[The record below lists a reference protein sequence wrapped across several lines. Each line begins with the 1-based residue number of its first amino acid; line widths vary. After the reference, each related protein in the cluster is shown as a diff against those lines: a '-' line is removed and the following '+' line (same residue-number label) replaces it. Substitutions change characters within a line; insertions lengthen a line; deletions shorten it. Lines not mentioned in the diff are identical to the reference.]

1 MVFPLLASVSS
12 SLYEY
17 SYNSTM
23 RKPASAPAPEPQPP
37 KRLEFV
43 DDYLAYLLARASH
56 LISSEFHRE
65 VEASGLTV
73 PEWRVLA
80 SLAGGAQRTV
90 GELADIVLSKQPTVT
105 KLIARMHEQGWVE
118 RSTGL
123 TDRRQ
128 ALVALSPVGRQRVQ
142 ALLRRARSHEA
153 RVMGSFGEADSVRL
167 KVILKKLISLHAP
180 ARTTTD

>member
-1 MVFPLLASVSS
+1 
-12 SLYEY
+12 
-17 SYNSTM
+17 M
-23 RKPASAPAPEPQPP
+23 RKPAPKPHPP

-43 DDYLAYLLARASH
+43 DNYLAYLLARASH

-105 KLIARMHEQGWVE
+105 KLIARMHGQGWVE
-118 RSTGL
+118 RSIGL

-128 ALVALSPVGRQRVQ
+128 ALIALSPVGHQRVQ
-142 ALLRRARSHEA
+142 SLLHRARSHEA
-153 RVMGSFGEADSVRL
+153 RVLGSFGSSDSVQL
-167 KVILKKLISLHAP
+167 KATLKKLISLHATP
-180 ARTTTD
+180 KRATD

>member
-1 MVFPLLASVSS
+1 
-12 SLYEY
+12 
-17 SYNSTM
+17 M
-23 RKPASAPAPEPQPP
+23 RKPASTPVSAPQPP

-105 KLIARMHEQGWVE
+105 KLVARMHEQGWVE

>member
-1 MVFPLLASVSS
+1 
-12 SLYEY
+12 
-17 SYNSTM
+17 M
-23 RKPASAPAPEPQPP
+23 RKPASASAPAPAPEPQPP

-105 KLIARMHEQGWVE
+105 KLVARMHEQGWVE

-142 ALLRRARSHEA
+142 ALLRRARGHEA
-153 RVMGSFGEADSVRL
+153 RVLSSFGASDSVQL
-167 KVILKKLISLHAP
+167 KAILKKLISLHAP
-180 ARTTTD
+180 AKPATD

>member
-1 MVFPLLASVSS
+1 
-12 SLYEY
+12 
-17 SYNSTM
+17 M
-23 RKPASAPAPEPQPP
+23 RQPAPEPHPSQ
-37 KRLEFV
+37 RLEFV

-56 LISSEFHRE
+56 LISSEFHHE

-80 SLAGGAQRTV
+80 SLVGGAQRTV

-118 RSTGL
+118 RSSGL
-123 TDRRQ
+123 KDRRQ

-142 ALLRRARSHEA
+142 ALLRRARNHEA
-153 RVMGSFGEADSVRL
+153 RVLGSFGQADSIRL
-167 KVILKKLISLHAP
+167 KTILKKLIRLHAP
-180 ARTTTD
+180 AKIATD

>member
-1 MVFPLLASVSS
+1 
-12 SLYEY
+12 
-17 SYNSTM
+17 M
-23 RKPASAPAPEPQPP
+23 RKTAPAPAPVPVPAPALELP

-118 RSTGL
+118 RSIGL

-128 ALVALSPVGRQRVQ
+128 ALVALSPVGHQRVQ

-153 RVMGSFGEADSVRL
+153 RVLGSFGESDSVRL
-167 KVILKKLISLHAP
+167 KAILKKLIRLHAP
-180 ARTTTD
+180 AKTATD

>member
-1 MVFPLLASVSS
+1 
-12 SLYEY
+12 
-17 SYNSTM
+17 M
-23 RKPASAPAPEPQPP
+23 RQPAPKPHPTQ
-37 KRLEFV
+37 RLEFV

-56 LISSEFHRE
+56 LISSEFHHE

-90 GELADIVLSKQPTVT
+90 GELANIVLSKQPTVT

-118 RSTGL
+118 RSIGL

-142 ALLRRARSHEA
+142 ALLRRARNHEA
-153 RVMGSFGEADSVRL
+153 RVLGSFGQADSIRL
-167 KVILKKLISLHAP
+167 KTILKKLIRLHAP
-180 ARTTTD
+180 AKIATD